1 MPGRGTQDS
10 GDGPGAAR
18 DGESRP
24 ESSTFSGDE
33 DEKGDGLD
41 VKPRLLEPRDEGTG
55 VGRRSPGLAVTAHVR
70 RSFILSLPPSQ
81 ASMTPHSN
89 QIPTQYGLPPL
100 LLCTPPLPVKSSWS
114 KADSS
119 GGPKRLLDSGSSE
132 ASGFSVQLGTATG
145 ASLSLAPFHRLFLPP
160 ARLHP
165 QILCFSGLRGYSLPQ
180 GPVHAAQ
187 PHPTHCDRASLH
199 QDPAMRN
206 FDPVYR
212 PPRSRAAQVHSRHLI
227 SVQ

>member
-70 RSFILSLPPSQ
+70 RSSILSLPPSQ
-81 ASMTPHSN
+81 ASMTPPF
-89 QIPTQYGLPPL
+89 QP
-100 LLCTPPLPVKSSWS
+100 SS
-114 KADSS
+114 
-119 GGPKRLLDSGSSE
+119 
-132 ASGFSVQLGTATG
+132 
-145 ASLSLAPFHRLFLPP
+145 
-160 ARLHP
+160 
-165 QILCFSGLRGYSLPQ
+165 
-180 GPVHAAQ
+180 
-187 PHPTHCDRASLH
+187 
-199 QDPAMRN
+199 
-206 FDPVYR
+206 
-212 PPRSRAAQVHSRHLI
+212 
-227 SVQ
+227 

>member
-70 RSFILSLPPSQ
+70 RSSILSLPPSQ

-145 ASLSLAPFHRLFLPP
+145 ASLSLAPFHRLFLPQHGCTRKSS
-160 ARLHP
+160 A
-165 QILCFSGLRGYSLPQ
+165 FQ
-180 GPVHAAQ
+180 GSVV
-187 PHPTHCDRASLH
+187 TASLR
-199 QDPAMRN
+199 A
-206 FDPVYR
+206 
-212 PPRSRAAQVHSRHLI
+212 PPTQRSPTPPTASWHHCTKTLL
-227 SVQ
+227 

>member
-55 VGRRSPGLAVTAHVR
+55 AGRHSPGLAVTAHVH
-70 RSFILSLPPSQ
+70 RSSILSLPPSQ

-165 QILCFSGLRGYSLPQ
+165 QILCFQGSVVTASLRALPTQ
-180 GPVHAAQ
+180 RS
-187 PHPTHCDRASLH
+187 PTHCVWASLH

-212 PPRSRAAQVHSRHLI
+212 PPRSSAAQVHSRHLI